1 MICTFFG
8 HREIPSDIYDNL
20 KDTIT
25 DLVENQ
31 GVTRFLVG
39 HNGGF
44 DRMVT
49 GILKELGGKYSHI
62 RCETVISDMTVESEL
77 DTLFPEVLDSC
88 PPRFAIDRRNR
99 WMVERS
105 DIVVA
110 WVEHTWGGAYKFL
123 SLAQRKK
130 LKIIN
135 LAKKTE
141 DKRL

>member
-1 MICTFFG
+1 
-8 HREIPSDIYDNL
+8 
-20 KDTIT
+20 
-25 DLVENQ
+25 
-31 GVTRFLVG
+31 
-39 HNGGF
+39 
-44 DRMVT
+44 
-49 GILKELGGKYSHI
+49 
-62 RCETVISDMTVESEL
+62 MTVESEL

-110 WVEHTWGGAYKFL
+110 WVEHTRGGAYKFL